1 MLGCNFQTKLRN
13 SNCEYIFKNINCLH
27 VWNQVK
33 IIEIEGYTD
42 TKLMLSNLADFTVNV
57 EKNVGQCHKGHIK
70 ASIYDIWRG
79 QCNTAV
85 TRIEN

>member
-1 MLGCNFQTKLRN
+1 
-13 SNCEYIFKNINCLH
+13 
-27 VWNQVK
+27 
-33 IIEIEGYTD
+33 
-42 TKLMLSNLADFTVNV
+42 MLSNLADFTVNV